1 MKLNLKLIALGMT
14 ETKLIFGRQA
24 IIEAIESSKTISKV
38 HIQRDI
44 NMHSAQRLLRA
55 LDTNKIPYS
64 YVPVQKLNKLTPHNH
79 QGVVATLSEINFHS
93 IEELAENNQKDA
105 LFILLDGI
113 TDTRNM
119 GAIIRSAAAA
129 KATAVVI
136 PTSGSAQITGETIKT
151 SSGGVFQVPICRVN
165 HLKDALY
172 LLQSY
177 DIQSIV
183 ADEKAEQN
191 LFEHDLTN
199 SIAIVMGAEDKGVSQ
214 GVRKLCSVSAKL
226 PILGSM
232 DSYNVSVAAGMFL
245 YEAMRQRL
253 KS

>member
-1 MKLNLKLIALGMT
+1 MKKS
-14 ETKLIFGRQA
+14 KLIFGRQA
-24 IIEAIESSKTISKV
+24 VIEAVEASKTISKV
-38 HIQRDI
+38 FIQRGL
-44 NMHSAQRLLRA
+44 NKSSAERLIGILE
-55 LDTNKIPYS
+55 NSKISYS
-64 YVPVQKLNKLTPHNH
+64 YVPIQKLNKLTPHNH
-79 QGVVATLSEINFHS
+79 QGVVAQLSEITFS
-93 IEELAENNQKDA
+93 SLEELVETHKNLG
-105 LFILLDGI
+105 LFVLLDGI

-151 SSGGVFQVPICRVN
+151 SAGGVFQVPICRVS

-183 ADEKAEQN
+183 ADEKAEKN
-191 LFEHDLTN
+191 LFEFDLTN
-199 SIAIVMGAEDKGVSQ
+199 AIAIVMGAEDKGVSQ
-214 GVRKLCSVSAKL
+214 GVRKLCSHTAKL
-226 PILGSM
+226 PILGDM

>member
-44 NMHSAQRLLRA
+44 NKQSAQRLLRA

-64 YVPVQKLNKLTPHNH
+64 YVPIQKLNKLTPHNH
-79 QGVVATLSEINFHS
+79 QGVVATLSEINFHPL
-93 IEELAENNQKDA
+93 EELAESNQKNA
-105 LFILLDGI
+105 LFVLLDGI

-129 KATAVVI
+129 NATAVVI
-136 PTSGSAQITGETIKT
+136 PTTGSAQITGETIKT
-151 SSGGVFQVPICRVN
+151 SAGGVFKVPICRVS

-172 LLQSY
+172 LFQSY
-177 DIQSIV
+177 NIQSIV
-183 ADEKAEQN
+183 ADEKTDKEV
-191 LFEHDLTN
+191 FTFDLTKPT
-199 SIAIVMGAEDKGVSQ
+199 AIVMGAEDKGVSA
-214 GVRKLCSVSAKL
+214 GVRKLCTDIAKL
-226 PILGSM
+226 PITGQM
-232 DSYNVSVAAGMFL
+232 DSYNVSVAAGIFL

-253 KS
+253 QV

>member
-1 MKLNLKLIALGMT
+1 MI
-14 ETKLIFGRQA
+14 IFGTNA
-24 IIEAIESSKTISKV
+24 VIEAVEASKTITKV
-38 HIQRDI
+38 FIQRDLDK
-44 NMHSAQRLLRA
+44 NRAERLIRTLE
-55 LDTNKIPYS
+55 NSKIPYS
-64 YVPVQKLNKLTPHNH
+64 YVPIQKLNKLTPHNH
-79 QGVVATLSEINFHS
+79 QGVVAQLSEITFHS
-93 IEELAENNQKDA
+93 LEDLVETHQNTG
-105 LFILLDGI
+105 LFVLLDGV

-151 SSGGVFQVPICRVN
+151 SAGGVFQVPICRVS

-177 DIQSIV
+177 DIQSIA
-183 ADEKAEQN
+183 ADEKAEQSLFDFN
-191 LFEHDLTN
+191 LT
-199 SIAIVMGAEDKGVSQ
+199 SSVAIVMGSEDKGVSQ
-214 GVRKLCSVSAKL
+214 GVRKLCSQTAKL
-226 PILGSM
+226 PILGKM

>member
-1 MKLNLKLIALGMT
+1 MI
-14 ETKLIFGRQA
+14 IFGTNA
-24 IIEAIESSKTISKV
+24 VIEAVEASKTITKV
-38 HIQRDI
+38 FIQRDLDK
-44 NMHSAQRLLRA
+44 NRAERLIRTLE
-55 LDTNKIPYS
+55 NSKIPYS
-64 YVPVQKLNKLTPHNH
+64 YVPIQKLNKITPHNH
-79 QGVVATLSEINFHS
+79 QGVVAQLSEITFHS
-93 IEELAENNQKDA
+93 LEDLVETHQNTG
-105 LFILLDGI
+105 LFVLLDGV

-151 SSGGVFQVPICRVN
+151 SAGGVFQVPICRVS

-177 DIQSIV
+177 DILSIV
-183 ADEKAEQN
+183 ADEKAEKN
-191 LFEHDLTN
+191 LFEFDLTN
-199 SIAIVMGAEDKGVSQ
+199 PIAIVMGAEDKGVSQ
-214 GVRKLCSVSAKL
+214 GVRKLCSHTAKL
-226 PILGSM
+226 PILGKM
-232 DSYNVSVAAGMFL
+232 DSYNVSVATGMFL

>member
-1 MKLNLKLIALGMT
+1 MI
-14 ETKLIFGRQA
+14 IFGTNA
-24 IIEAIESSKTISKV
+24 VIEAVEASKTITKV
-38 HIQRDI
+38 FIQRDLDK
-44 NMHSAQRLLRA
+44 NRAERLIRTLE
-55 LDTNKIPYS
+55 NSKIPYS
-64 YVPVQKLNKLTPHNH
+64 YVPIQKLNKLTPHNH
-79 QGVVATLSEINFHS
+79 QGVVAQLSEITFHS
-93 IEELAENNQKDA
+93 LEDLVETHQNTG
-105 LFILLDGI
+105 LFVLLDGV

-151 SSGGVFQVPICRVN
+151 SAGGVFQVPICRVS

-172 LLQSY
+172 LLHSY

-183 ADEKAEQN
+183 ADEKAEKN
-191 LFEHDLTN
+191 LFEFDLTN
-199 SIAIVMGAEDKGVSQ
+199 PIAIVMGAEDKGVSQ
-214 GVRKLCSVSAKL
+214 GVRKLCSHTAKL
-226 PILGSM
+226 PILGKM
-232 DSYNVSVAAGMFL
+232 DSYNVSVATGMFL

>member
-1 MKLNLKLIALGMT
+1 MGKYKI
-14 ETKLIFGRQA
+14 IFGRQA
-24 IIEAIESSKTISKV
+24 IIEAVEASKTITKV
-38 HIQRDI
+38 FIQRGL
-44 NMHSAQRLLRA
+44 NKSSAELLIRTLVNA
-55 LDTNKIPYS
+55 TIPYS
-64 YVPVQKLNKLTPHNH
+64 YVPIQKLNKLTPHNH
-79 QGVVATLSEINFHS
+79 QGVVAQLSEITFSSLEKLVETH
-93 IEELAENNQKDA
+93 EKPG
-105 LFILLDGI
+105 LFVLLDGI

-129 KATAVVI
+129 NATAVVI

-151 SSGGVFQVPICRVN
+151 SAGGVFQVPICRVS

-183 ADEKAEQN
+183 ADEKAAQN
-191 LFEHDLTN
+191 LFEFDLTN
-199 SIAIVMGAEDKGVSQ
+199 AVAIVMGAEDKGVSQ
-214 GVRKLCSVSAKL
+214 GVRKLCSQAAKL
-226 PILGSM
+226 PIAGDI

-245 YEAMRQRL
+245 YEIMRQRL

>member
-1 MKLNLKLIALGMT
+1 MSDLEIVYGKNSV
-14 ETKLIFGRQA
+14 
-24 IIEAIESSKTISKV
+24 IEAVKAQKPISKV
-38 HIQRDI
+38 FI
-44 NMHSAQRLLRA
+44 NSGINKKGLIELLKSLEDNR
-55 LDTNKIPYS
+55 TPYS

-79 QGVVATLSEINFHS
+79 QGIVAMLSEITFS
-93 IEELAENNQKDA
+93 SLEEIVETYQNPG
-105 LFILLDGI
+105 LFVLLDGI

-119 GAIIRSAAAA
+119 GAIIRSAAATN
-129 KATAVVI
+129 ATAVVI

-151 SSGGVFQVPICRVN
+151 SSGGVFQVPICRVK

-191 LFEHDLTN
+191 LFEFELTKTV
-199 SIAIVMGAEDKGVSQ
+199 AIVMGAEDKGVSQ
-214 GVRKLCSVSAKL
+214 GVRKLCSQAAKL
-226 PILGSM
+226 PIVGDM

-245 YEAMRQRL
+245 YETMRQRL
-253 KS
+253 KP

>member
-1 MKLNLKLIALGMT
+1 LI
-14 ETKLIFGRQA
+14 IFGTNA
-24 IIEAIESSKTISKV
+24 VIEAVEASKTITKV
-38 HIQRDI
+38 FIQRDLDK
-44 NMHSAQRLLRA
+44 NRAERLIRTLE
-55 LDTNKIPYS
+55 NSKIPYS
-64 YVPVQKLNKLTPHNH
+64 YVPIQKLNKLTPHNH
-79 QGVVATLSEINFHS
+79 QGVVAQLSEITFHS
-93 IEELAENNQKDA
+93 LEDLVETHQNTG
-105 LFILLDGI
+105 LFVLLDGV

-151 SSGGVFQVPICRVN
+151 SAGGVFQVPICRVS

-177 DIQSIV
+177 DIQSIA
-183 ADEKAEQN
+183 ADEKAEQSLFDFN
-191 LFEHDLTN
+191 LT
-199 SIAIVMGAEDKGVSQ
+199 SSVAIVMGSEDKGVSQ
-214 GVRKLCSVSAKL
+214 GVRKLCSQTAKL
-226 PILGSM
+226 PILGKM

>member
-1 MKLNLKLIALGMT
+1 MI
-14 ETKLIFGRQA
+14 IFGINA
-24 IIEAIESSKTISKV
+24 VIEAVKASKNITKV
-38 HIQRDI
+38 FIQRDI
-44 NMHSAQRLLRA
+44 NKKSTEQLISKLE
-55 LDTNKIPYS
+55 NSKIPYS
-64 YVPVQKLNKLTPHNH
+64 YAPIQKLNKITLHNH
-79 QGVVATLSEINFHS
+79 QGVIAQLSEITFHFL
-93 IEELAENNQKDA
+93 EEVVETNKSTG
-105 LFILLDGI
+105 LFVLLDGI

-151 SSGGVFQVPICRVN
+151 SAGGVFQVPICRVS

-183 ADEKAEQN
+183 ADEKSKKS
-191 LFEHDLTN
+191 LFEFDLTS
-199 SIAIVMGAEDKGVSQ
+199 SIAIVMGSEDKGVSQ
-214 GVRKLCSVSAKL
+214 GVRKLCSHTAKL
-226 PILGSM
+226 PILGNM